1 MTVLDDE
8 EWEEFVTRIKAQENI
23 PSFPTPTP
31 NIENVKKVIK
41 NYVRDKYNYRRQDIY
56 T

>member
-8 EWEEFVTRIKAQENI
+8 EWEEFVQRIKKYNQI
-23 PSFPTPTP
+23 PTPTP
-31 NIENVKKVIK
+31 KIENVRKIIK

-56 T
+56 A